1 MRNTFSTSGAL
12 QFFRDVTAFW
22 DLMDRWLGDG
32 QGEAGMR
39 KLHEGVSLL
48 SLSVEGASE
57 QPEDGVGLRNVEKR
71 LFENNVR
78 AKEVLEELGLGLL
91 TESEARA
98 VLERRVELGS

>member
-12 QFFRDVTAFW
+12 QFFHDVTALW
-22 DLMDRWLGDG
+22 DLMDMWLGNG

-48 SLSVEGASE
+48 SLSLEGADE
-57 QPEDGVGLRNVEKR
+57 QAEKGMGLRNVEKR
-71 LFENNVR
+71 LFENNVK